1 MVPEDLLFWI
11 APMSGTPHDDQNVL
25 CLRHADAMSVPRGWT
40 LDDRR
45 EEVPRLF
52 MPRRPRSAT
61 PERRPVRPPRPSRAK
76 RAPRPEPVEQ
86 LVIDGTGEIERPT
99 LPPESAAAAPAAP
112 ATPAKPAASVAP
124 KVADPE
130 PVVEVPPEAIAVTT
144 GAEATTVDTGVTIE
158 VHRDASGAAADDAG
172 RPADRGEPAATDAP
186 EAPPWRPSFDEGNN
200 LDGLLEVS
208 SPLLARAFRGTD
220 RPRG

>member
-52 MPRRPRSAT
+52 MPRHPRAT
-61 PERRPVRPPRPSRAK
+61 PAKRRPVRSPRPNRAK
-76 RAPRPEPVEQ
+76 RAPRPQPVEQ
-86 LVIDGTGEIERPT
+86 LIIDGTGEIERPT
-99 LPPESAAAAPAAP
+99 LPPEPAAVAPDVSLAPAAAAAHD
-112 ATPAKPAASVAP
+112 AP
-124 KVADPE
+124 KVADSG
-130 PVVEVPPEAIAVTT
+130 PVVEAPPEAIAVTSDET
-144 GAEATTVDTGVTIE
+144 TATNEAI
-158 VHRDASGAAADDAG
+158 DASGAADGTG
-172 RPADRGEPAATDAP
+172 RPASGGEPAATDAP
-186 EAPPWRPSFDEGNN
+186 EAPPWRPSFDEDNN

>member
-11 APMSGTPHDDQNVL
+11 APMAGTPHDDQNVL

-52 MPRRPRSAT
+52 MPRSART
-61 PERRPVRPPRPSRAK
+61 PAPPARAVRPARPARPK
-76 RAPRPEPVEQ
+76 RARRPEPVEQ
-86 LVIDGTGEIERPT
+86 LIIDGTGEIERPT
-99 LPPESAAAAPAAP
+99 LPTDAGEPSPVAEADPPPETAAPRESP
-112 ATPAKPAASVAP
+112 DSTPDEAS
-124 KVADPE
+124 DD
-130 PVVEVPPEAIAVTT
+130 
-144 GAEATTVDTGVTIE
+144 GA
-158 VHRDASGAAADDAG
+158 
-172 RPADRGEPAATDAP
+172 
-186 EAPPWRPSFDEGNN
+186 PWRPSFDQDND